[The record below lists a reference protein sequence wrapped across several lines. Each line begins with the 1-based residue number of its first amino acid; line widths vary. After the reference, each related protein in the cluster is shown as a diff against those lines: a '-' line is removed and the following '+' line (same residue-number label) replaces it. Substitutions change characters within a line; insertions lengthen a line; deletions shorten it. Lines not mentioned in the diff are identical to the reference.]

1 MNEWDGIKERRKEH
15 CSAHP
20 NCVYRLDLL
29 EKWQELIDSKIV
41 KFQNLLIANLAG
53 IITLCLTTIIGLGAW
68 IIQH

>member
-1 MNEWDGIKERRKEH
+1 MNEWDGKEERRAGH
-15 CSAHP
+15 CGDHP

-29 EKWQELIDSKIV
+29 EKWQELINNKIG

-68 IIQH
+68 IVQH